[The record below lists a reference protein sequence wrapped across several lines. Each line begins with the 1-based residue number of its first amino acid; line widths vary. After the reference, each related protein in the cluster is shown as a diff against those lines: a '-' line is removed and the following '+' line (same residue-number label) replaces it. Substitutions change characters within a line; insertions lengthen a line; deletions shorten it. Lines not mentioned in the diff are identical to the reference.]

1 MYSLYNY
8 FLNRKWSGPV
18 WGTAF
23 RFGLRLRAAFHA
35 ARELQGSLFSR
46 TPHTK
51 IPGAIGLRKILII
64 RIDRVG
70 DIVLSMPALAALR
83 SAFPA
88 AEIDILVQ
96 SKFTGLL
103 NNYFG
108 WTRVIGWNDI
118 DDDAE
123 RARLASELR
132 AQGYDV
138 VIVSSTATAGYRIA
152 REAGI
157 PVRIGWR
164 AKGFGH
170 TLSVAIPDDRA
181 TANRHQV
188 ENNLKLLEPLG
199 ISDPKPTFPVR
210 ETESGKAQ
218 SARFL
223 AEHGISPDEKI
234 LVLHPGSF
242 SPRVRWAPEKFAEV
256 AERATA
262 QGMRT
267 VLLGSGATE
276 RDLVGQIWELSG
288 RRAVKALN
296 AFDLEGLFSFLAHAQ
311 VFVGNSTGPMHVAAS
326 AGAWTIAVFGSRYP
340 LDRHELWR
348 PWGPKGVVVESK
360 TATCCGMPWT
370 CRDMAC
376 LREIPAQQVWE
387 VVADA
392 WDRPNAH

>member
-35 ARELQGSLFSR
+35 ARDLQGSLFSR
-46 TPHTK
+46 APRAPVH
-51 IPGAIGLRKILII
+51 GEAALRKILIV

-70 DIVLSMPALAALR
+70 DIVLSTPALRALR
-83 SAFPA
+83 RALPD
-88 AEIDILVQ
+88 AEIDYLVQ
-96 SKFTGLL
+96 AKYSGLL
-103 NNYFG
+103 NNYAG
-108 WTRVIGWNDI
+108 WTRAIGWKDI
-118 DDDAE
+118 DDASE
-123 RARLASELR
+123 RARLSEQLR
-132 AQGYDV
+132 AHGYDAA
-138 VIVSSTATAGYRIA
+138 IIGSTATAGYRLA

-170 TLSVAIPDDRA
+170 TLTAALRDDRA
-181 TANRHQV
+181 TADRHQV
-188 ENNLKLLEPLG
+188 ENNLRLLEPLG
-199 ISDPKPTFPVR
+199 ITDPHPVFPGI

-218 SARFL
+218 RARFL
-223 AEHGISPDEKI
+223 AEHGIAPEEKI

-242 SPRVRWAPEKFAEV
+242 SPRVRWAPEKFAEL
-256 AERATA
+256 AERAA
-262 QGMRT
+262 EAGMRI

-276 RDLVGQIWELSG
+276 RDLVGHIWDLSG
-288 RRAVKALN
+288 RRAVKALD
-296 AFDLEGLFSFLAHAQ
+296 AFDLEGLFSFLAHTQ

-348 PWGPKGVVVESK
+348 PWGPKGIVIESK

-370 CRDMAC
+370 CRDMPC
-376 LREIPAQQVWE
+376 LREIPAQQVW
-387 VVADA
+387 DA
-392 WDRPNAH
+392 VQGAWTGS

>member
-1 MYSLYNY
+1 VYSLYNY

-23 RFGLRLRAAFHA
+23 RFGLRLRAVFHA
-35 ARELQGSLFSR
+35 ARELQGGLFSR
-46 TPHTK
+46 APQAP
-51 IPGAIGLRKILII
+51 IPGAHAPRKILIV

-70 DIVLSMPALAALR
+70 DIVLSMPALGALR
-83 SAFPA
+83 RAFPA

-96 SKFTGLL
+96 AKFTGLL
-103 NNYFG
+103 NNYAG
-108 WTRVIGWNDI
+108 WTRAIGWNDI
-118 DDDAE
+118 DDPAE
-123 RARLASELR
+123 RARLAAELR
-132 AQGYDV
+132 AHGYDAV
-138 VIVSSTATAGYRIA
+138 VVGSTATAGYRIA

-170 TLSVAIPDDRA
+170 TLTTAIPDDRA

-188 ENNLKLLEPLG
+188 ENNLRLLEPLG
-199 ISDPKPTFPVR
+199 VTGAHPAFPGN
-210 ETESGKAQ
+210 ETESGKSQ
-218 SARFL
+218 RARFL
-223 AEHGISPDEKI
+223 AGHGIAEDEKI

-242 SPRVRWAPEKFAEV
+242 SPRVRWAPEKFAEL
-256 AERATA
+256 AERAA
-262 QGMRT
+262 ERGMRT

-288 RRAVKALN
+288 RHAVKAIDT
-296 AFDLEGLFSFLAHAQ
+296 FDLEGLFSFLAHAK

-326 AGAWTIAVFGSRYP
+326 AGAWTVAIFGSRYP

-348 PWGPKGVVVESK
+348 PWGPKGIVIESE
-360 TATCCGMPWT
+360 TVTCCGMPWT

-387 VVADA
+387 AVVAA
-392 WDRPNAH
+392 WEG

>member
-35 ARELQGSLFSR
+35 ARDLQGSLFSR
-46 TPHTK
+46 APQTQ
-51 IPGAIGLRKILII
+51 IPATGLRKILIV

-83 SAFPA
+83 RAFPE

-103 NNYFG
+103 NNYSG

-118 DDDAE
+118 DDASE
-123 RARLASELR
+123 RARLATTLR
-132 AQGYDV
+132 ASAYDG
-138 VIVSSTATAGYRIA
+138 VIVGSTATAGYRIA

-170 TLSVAIPDDRA
+170 TLTTAIPDDRA

-188 ENNLKLLEPLG
+188 ENNLTLLEPLG
-199 ISDPKPTFPVR
+199 VTDRHPTFPGR
-210 ETESGKAQ
+210 ETESGNMQ
-218 SARFL
+218 RTRFL
-223 AEHGISPDEKI
+223 AEHGIADDEKI

-256 AERATA
+256 AERAAA

-288 RRAVKALN
+288 RRAVKALD
-296 AFDLEGLFSFLAHAQ
+296 AFDLEGLFSLLAHTQ

-370 CRDMAC
+370 CSDMAC

-387 VVADA
+387 AISA
-392 WDRPNAH
+392 TWNSGTR